1 MSLPALD
8 ILTATRRWVLSLIED
23 LPEAT
28 LRDVPQGHRNNLL
41 WNIGHVAYVEAVFL
55 YEDHGLEN
63 PLPKEYAVWFSR
75 GSSPADWPADLPVAD
90 VLARSRALHE
100 QVLQDFAADRFQD
113 FKGRTVMSLN
123 LPLAT
128 TEAAVAFLAMHEG
141 VHLGF
146 MLSLRKH
153 IR

>member
-8 ILTATRRWVLSLIED
+8 VLTATRRWVLSLIED
-23 LPEAT
+23 LPEPA
-28 LRDVPQGHRNNLL
+28 LLQVPKGHRNNLL
-41 WNIGHVAYVEAVFL
+41 WNVAHVAYVEAVFL
-55 YEDHGLEN
+55 YDDHGLEN
-63 PLPKEYAVWFSR
+63 PLPADYAGWFSR
-75 GSSPADWPADLPVAD
+75 GSSPADWPADLDIAEVIK
-90 VLARSRALHE
+90 RSRALHE
-100 QVLQDFAADRFQD
+100 QVVRDFAAGRFQD

-123 LPLAT
+123 LPITT
-128 TEAAVAFLAMHEG
+128 TEGAVAFLAMHEG